1 MSYNHNGGDDICW
14 YNNQQVSH
22 PIAISTSNDVTE
34 GVKATASTET
44 SSTNPTPT
52 KFQAEW
58 PYDNSQ
64 QVEGPSQGWYPS
76 SGLCQNTAVLPQM
89 PRSPHQYSSNVD
101 NFDTRVNG
109 ELPNMTGLEI
119 HPTPDE
125 ILYNPSL
132 QNAFGSGNSS
142 ISQQDTPMGEFFE
155 EYNMDSTTTGFRT
168 PVPSRYQ
175 INSMDSTG
183 TGFRTPVPSR
193 YQINSMDSTTTGSR
207 TPVPSNYQ
215 TNNNLSVGSD
225 TPAGLQSS
233 VQVDNPPF
241 DTRTQFASSTQ
252 DGEASQQESSSQG
265 GKYQAGFFN
274 ETMTAQ
280 LNRPLSA
287 PPAGHWIFEQE
298 LSCTGTGLD
307 IPLPL
312 NPLSRATPRT
322 VPLAYSGNWQY
333 DGSSKG
339 PAIDSDIP
347 TLQPYDDIRNDPSG
361 TLVQDAGARQGA
373 QPRQQVTQNDG
384 LGQNTSANIPV
395 PCQQSDISSTRSP
408 ITSDRRRHSDPVST
422 SLRDARESQK
432 RVRVPSQLSEQAAQY
447 EAPSINTSR
456 APQQSGA
463 LIEDALGA
471 IGSRRL
477 GDTSPIPAQELHDTN
492 PSPTGF
498 RTESWRMRQKQAES
512 QTNRVAQQPSERRV
526 TVPAFDSSYPGG
538 EPHVTFVHPERSHQN
553 TFQQPVKQRKSA
565 SFSSGSARLREIAR
579 PPMQPLAS
587 APPAVTTQQQFTRRD
602 RQPRQPRQPDRQ
614 SAQSGTPYTQQS
626 PRIRR
631 RRTHRVQLAPQPRIP
646 KNRFDRDL
654 PSRLNAKAA
663 AFANVEPAEDF
674 LKALTKMPFLDKVAC
689 VDRLMREDIFKD
701 YMKPHLFQEY
711 DTGRNDG
718 LKFELERRTKDPML
732 VFIETGEIKD
742 ERRSLE
748 KKTKFDDMQ
757 IEIERRR
764 RELAARTAAGGM
776 ATDTSEDIRMTP
788 AGSKRRHQ
796 AIASAQDSHY
806 EIDDD
811 DMIESDDGSDD
822 HSIIHPRNSPKKPRT
837 SGPTSSGP
845 KPSDITDK
853 FCSHVVENV
862 PFLPDPIHSQ
872 LSKLSIEQLII
883 PVREYIAQNSEIADT
898 NVEHWRA
905 CAGQAAG
912 TEMEQE
918 MACTHCADHMEDGYV
933 PFASCVVI
941 DAAIPAGEHFK
952 GACMNCVFLGKDQD
966 CSLRRVESEENDA
979 Q

>member
-1 MSYNHNGGDDICW
+1 MSYNHNGGGDICW

-22 PIAISTSNDVTE
+22 PIAISTSNDVNE

-52 KFQAEW
+52 KLQAEW

-64 QVEGPSQGWYPS
+64 QVEGPSQGWYQT

-119 HPTPDE
+119 YPPPDE

-142 ISQQDTPMGEFFE
+142 VSQQDTPMGEFFE
-155 EYNMDSTTTGFRT
+155 EYNMDSTT
-168 PVPSRYQ
+168 
-175 INSMDSTG
+175 

-252 DGEASQQESSSQG
+252 DGEASQEESTSQG
-265 GKYQAGFFN
+265 GQYQAGFFN

-298 LSCTGTGLD
+298 LSCTGTGLA

-322 VPLAYSGNWQY
+322 VPLAYSGNSQY
-333 DGSSKG
+333 DGSSTS
-339 PAIDSDIP
+339 PAIDSDVP
-347 TLQPYDDIRNDPSG
+347 TLQPYDDIRNDSSG
-361 TLVQDAGARQGA
+361 TLGQDAGASQGA
-373 QPRQQVTQNDG
+373 QPQQQVSQNDG

-395 PCQQSDISSTRSP
+395 PCQQSDISRTRSP
-408 ITSDRRRHSDPVST
+408 ITSDRRRHSDPAST
-422 SLRDARESQK
+422 PLRDARESQK

-471 IGSRRL
+471 IGNRRL
-477 GDTSPIPAQELHDTN
+477 SDTSPIPAQELHDTN
-492 PSPTGF
+492 PLPTGI
-498 RTESWRMRQKQAES
+498 RTESWRMKQKQAAS
-512 QTNRVAQQPSERRV
+512 QTNRAAQQPSERRV
-526 TVPAFDSSYPGG
+526 TVPEFNSSYPCD
-538 EPHVTFVHPERSHQN
+538 ERHMTFVYPERSHQN
-553 TFQQPVKQRKSA
+553 NFQQPAKQRKSA
-565 SFSSGSARLREIAR
+565 SFLSDSARLREIAR
-579 PPMQPLAS
+579 SPMQPLAS
-587 APPAVTTQQQFTRRD
+587 APPAVTPQQQFTRRD
-602 RQPRQPRQPDRQ
+602 RQPRQPDRQ

-631 RRTHRVQLAPQPRIP
+631 RRTHRVQIAPQPRIP
-646 KNRFDRDL
+646 KNRFDRNL
-654 PSRLNAKAA
+654 PSRLTPKAA
-663 AFANVEPAEDF
+663 AFANVEPAEDL
-674 LKALTKMPFLDKVAC
+674 LKALTKMSFLDKVAC
-689 VDRLMREDIFKD
+689 VDRLMREDLFKD

-711 DTGRNDG
+711 DTGRNEG

-732 VFIETGEIKD
+732 VLIETAGIKE

-748 KKTKFDDMQ
+748 KKAKFDDMQ
-757 IEIERRR
+757 IEIEHRR
-764 RELAARTAAGGM
+764 RELSARTAAGGM
-776 ATDTSEDIRMTP
+776 ATDSSEDIRMTP

-806 EIDDD
+806 EIDDGD
-811 DMIESDDGSDD
+811 LIESDDGSDD

-837 SGPTSSGP
+837 SGPISSGP

-883 PVREYIAQNSEIADT
+883 PVQEYIAQNGEIADT

-918 MACTHCADHMEDGYV
+918 MACTHCADHMEDGSV

-941 DAAIPAGEHFK
+941 DAAIPAGEQFK

-966 CSLRRVESEENDA
+966 CSL
-979 Q
+979 

>member
-14 YNNQQVSH
+14 YNKQQVSH

-64 QVEGPSQGWYPS
+64 QVESSSQGWNPTS
-76 SGLCQNTAVLPQM
+76 DLRQNTAVLPQM

-101 NFDTRVNG
+101 NFDIRVNG

-119 HPTPDE
+119 YPTPDE

-132 QNAFGSGNSS
+132 HSAFGSGNSS
-142 ISQQDTPMGEFFE
+142 VSQQDTPMGEFFE

-175 INSMDSTG
+175 
-183 TGFRTPVPSR
+183 
-193 YQINSMDSTTTGSR
+193 
-207 TPVPSNYQ
+207 
-215 TNNNLSVGSD
+215 TNNDLSVGSD

-252 DGEASQQESSSQG
+252 DGEAPQQESTSQG
-265 GKYQAGFFN
+265 GQYQAGFFN

-287 PPAGHWIFEQE
+287 PPAVHWIFEQE

-307 IPLPL
+307 IPLTL

-333 DGSSKG
+333 DGSSTG
-339 PAIDSDIP
+339 PAIDSDVP

-361 TLVQDAGARQGA
+361 TLGQDAGASQGA
-373 QPRQQVTQNDG
+373 QPRQQVSQNDG
-384 LGQNTSANIPV
+384 LGQNASVNIPV
-395 PCQQSDISSTRSP
+395 PCQQSDISSTRLP
-408 ITSDRRRHSDPVST
+408 ITSDRRRHSHPAST
-422 SLRDARESQK
+422 PARDARESQK
-432 RVRVPSQLSEQAAQY
+432 VVRVPSQLSEQAAQY

-463 LIEDALGA
+463 LIEGAIGA
-471 IGSRRL
+471 IGSRRFS
-477 GDTSPIPAQELHDTN
+477 DTSPIPAHELHDTN
-492 PSPTGF
+492 PSPTGV
-498 RTESWRMRQKQAES
+498 RTESWRMRQKQAAS
-512 QTNRVAQQPSERRV
+512 QTDRVAQQPSECRI
-526 TVPAFDSSYPGG
+526 TVPEFNSSFPGG
-538 EPHVTFVHPERSHQN
+538 EPHVTFVCPERSHQN
-553 TFQQPVKQRKSA
+553 TFEQPAKQRKSA
-565 SFSSGSARLREIAR
+565 FFSSGSAGLRETAR
-579 PPMQPLAS
+579 APMQPLAS
-587 APPAVTTQQQFTRRD
+587 APPAVTPRQQPTWRD
-602 RQPRQPRQPDRQ
+602 RQPRQSERQFE
-614 SAQSGTPYTQQS
+614 QSGTSSTQQNQ
-626 PRIRR
+626 RVRR
-631 RRTHRVQLAPQPRIP
+631 QRSHRVQIATQPRIP
-646 KNRFDRDL
+646 KNRFDRNL
-654 PSRLNAKAA
+654 PSRLNPKAA
-663 AFANVEPAEDF
+663 AFANVEAAEDF
-674 LKALTKMPFLDKVAC
+674 LKALTKMTFFDKVAC
-689 VDRLMREDIFKD
+689 VDRLMCDDLFKD
-701 YMKPHLFQEY
+701 YMKPHLFHEY
-711 DTGRNDG
+711 NTGRDDG

-732 VFIETGEIKD
+732 AMIETTGIKHESQRLD
-742 ERRSLE
+742 

-764 RELAARTAAGGM
+764 RELAARAAASGM

-788 AGSKRRHQ
+788 VGSKRRHQ
-796 AIASAQDSHY
+796 AIASAQYSHY

-811 DMIESDDGSDD
+811 GVIESDDDSDN

-853 FCSHVVENV
+853 FCSHVVENI

-883 PVREYIAQNSEIADT
+883 PVQEYIAQNGEIADT

-918 MACTHCADHMEDGYV
+918 MTCTHCADYMEDGSV

-966 CSLRRVESEENDA
+966 CSLRRVESEENEA

>member
-1 MSYNHNGGDDICW
+1 MSYNHNGGDDFCW

-22 PIAISTSNDVTE
+22 PIAVSTSNDVTA
-34 GVKATASTET
+34 GVKATASTNT

-64 QVEGPSQGWYPS
+64 QVEGSSQGWYPTS
-76 SGLCQNTAVLPQM
+76 NLGQNTAVLPQM
-89 PRSPHQYSSNVD
+89 PGSPHQYSSNVD

-109 ELPNMTGLEI
+109 ELPSMTGLEI
-119 HPTPDE
+119 YPTPDE

-142 ISQQDTPMGEFFE
+142 VSQQDTPMGEFFE

-168 PVPSRYQ
+168 PIPSRYQ
-175 INSMDSTG
+175 T
-183 TGFRTPVPSR
+183 
-193 YQINSMDSTTTGSR
+193 NSMDSTTTGSR
-207 TPVPSNYQ
+207 TPVPSRYQ

-241 DTRTQFASSTQ
+241 DTRTQFPSSTQ
-252 DGEASQQESSSQG
+252 DGEAPQQESTSQG
-265 GKYQAGFFN
+265 GQYQAGFFN

-287 PPAGHWIFEQE
+287 PPAVHWIFDQE

-312 NPLSRATPRT
+312 NSLSRATPRT

-333 DGSSKG
+333 DGSSTG
-339 PAIDSDIP
+339 PAIDSNVP
-347 TLQPYDDIRNDPSG
+347 TLQPYNNIRNDPSG
-361 TLVQDAGARQGA
+361 TLGQDAGASQGA
-373 QPRQQVTQNDG
+373 QPRQQVSQNDG
-384 LGQNTSANIPV
+384 LGQNTSGNIPV
-395 PCQQSDISSTRSP
+395 PCQQNDISTTRSP
-408 ITSDRRRHSDPVST
+408 ITSDRRRHSDPAST
-422 SLRDARESQK
+422 PVRDARESQK
-432 RVRVPSQLSEQAAQY
+432 GVRVPSQLSEQAAQY
-447 EAPSINTSR
+447 EAPSINISR
-456 APQQSGA
+456 EPQQSGA

-477 GDTSPIPAQELHDTN
+477 SDTSPIPAQELHDTI
-492 PSPTGF
+492 PSPTVF
-498 RTESWRMRQKQAES
+498 RTESWRMRQKQAAS
-512 QTNRVAQQPSERRV
+512 QTDRVAQQPSERRV
-526 TVPAFDSSYPGG
+526 TVPELNSSYPGD
-538 EPHVTFVHPERSHQN
+538 ERHMTFVYPERSHQN
-553 TFQQPVKQRKSA
+553 TFEQPAKQRESA

-587 APPAVTTQQQFTRRD
+587 APPAVTPQQQPTRRD
-602 RQPRQPRQPDRQ
+602 RQPRQSERQFAR
-614 SAQSGTPYTQQS
+614 SGTSSTQQS
-626 PRIRR
+626 QRVHWRR
-631 RRTHRVQLAPQPRIP
+631 PNRVQIDSQPRIP
-646 KNRFDRDL
+646 KTRFDRNL
-654 PSRLNAKAA
+654 PSRLNPKAA
-663 AFANVEPAEDF
+663 AFANIEPAEDF
-674 LKALTKMPFLDKVAC
+674 LKALIKMPFLDKVAC
-689 VDRLMREDIFKD
+689 VDRLMREDLFKD

-711 DTGRNDG
+711 DTGRDDG
-718 LKFELERRTKDPML
+718 LKFELERRTKDPTL
-732 VFIETGEIKD
+732 VLIKTTGIRHESQRLD
-742 ERRSLE
+742 

-811 DMIESDDGSDD
+811 DVIESDDGSDD

-853 FCSHVVENV
+853 FCSHVVENI

-883 PVREYIAQNSEIADT
+883 PAQEYIAQNGEIADT

-918 MACTHCADHMEDGYV
+918 IACTHCANHMEDGYV

-941 DAAIPAGEHFK
+941 DAAVPAGEHFK

-966 CSLRRVESEENDA
+966 CSLRQVESEENEA